1 VDDSPEGL
9 KQAVNPVAANFGLGH
24 TQAMLN
30 LVPAA
35 IGLAICIALAVHMA
49 LPNRVRARVDGAFA
63 RLGAWLQGQI
73 DRALGWRRRQRQVRF
88 AAMEAE
94 RVIRRAR
101 ESAQQ
106 NGRVEGEW
114 DGNVYRPKSFD
125 KPKKP
130 H

>member
-1 VDDSPEGL
+1 MFHTVL
-9 KQAVNPVAANFGLGH
+9 AAL
-24 TQAMLN
+24 
-30 LVPAA
+30 
-35 IGLAICIALAVHMA
+35 GLATCIALAVHMA
-49 LPNRVRARVDGAFA
+49 LPYRAQARVDAAVA
-63 RLGAWLQGQI
+63 RLGAWMQAQM
-73 DRALGWRRRQRQVRF
+73 DKATGWRRRQRQTR
-88 AAMEAE
+88 AAALEAE

-106 NGRVEGEW
+106 GDPRLDGEW

>member
-1 VDDSPEGL
+1 
-9 KQAVNPVAANFGLGH
+9 
-24 TQAMLN
+24 
-30 LVPAA
+30 
-35 IGLAICIALAVHMA
+35 MA
-49 LPNRVRARVDGAFA
+49 LPYRARARVDAAVA
-63 RLGAWLQGQI
+63 RLGAWLQAQM
-73 DRALGWRRRQRQVRF
+73 DRATGWRRRQRQTR
-88 AAMEAE
+88 AAALEAE

-106 NGRVEGEW
+106 GGRVDGEW